1 MDMPTTPLVPA
12 LLSRTELHALV
23 WAKPLRHLARR
34 FGISEQSLAKLCDRF
49 DIPRPRPGHWN
60 KVAAGKEI
68 AVPALPPARTGMD
81 EKITITPVPDGGT
94 SSTARTPLA
103 AARHTRKA
111 VCVADRLSD
120 PHPIIVGWLANRREA
135 IATGRLVYDIWPNR
149 PVRAAPFT
157 PIERR
162 RLRILDTLF
171 KALEAEKIAIAE
183 TDRHGPVARCGQDEI
198 AFQLRPR
205 LKEVRQLL
213 TSEERQWH
221 GSGKQYR
228 RELVET
234 DVLVFEIKRWLPG
247 NLPRVWQDGRKGMIE
262 DRVGDI
268 LTILLAAFPMMAAA
282 REEAE
287 ERQRLRETEQRRRQI
302 LAQELKLERDR
313 FRCFLELAGRWH
325 EAGLARDFLM
335 ALRAAIPDFSLEIG
349 GRPAAE
355 WLEWAQ
361 AHVQAHDPLAQ
372 DSSAVF
378 QSIAEVTERTYRDH

>member
-1 MDMPTTPLVPA
+1 MDMPTNPLVPA

-23 WAKPLRHLARR
+23 WAEPLRHLARR
-34 FGISEQSLAKLCDRF
+34 FGISDQSLAKLCDRF

-68 AVPALPPARTGMD
+68 AVPAMPPAKAGMD
-81 EKITITPVPDGGT
+81 EKFEIAPHQDSCA
-94 SSTARTPLA
+94 SSTAHDPLS
-103 AARHTRKA
+103 AARQNGKA
-111 VCVADRLSD
+111 VRVADRLSA
-120 PHPIIVGWLANRREA
+120 PHPIVAGWLANRREV

-171 KALEAEKIAIAE
+171 KALEAGKIVIAE
-183 TDRHGPVARCGQDEI
+183 TDRHGPVARCEQDEI

-213 TSEERQWH
+213 AAEERRWH
-221 GSGKQYR
+221 GSGRQYR

-247 NLPRVWQDGRKGMIE
+247 DLPRVWQDGRKGMIE

-268 LTILLAAFPMMAAA
+268 LATLLAAFPMMAAA

-287 ERQRLRETEQRRRQI
+287 ERQRLRETEERRRQI
-302 LAQELKLERDR
+302 LAQELKLDRDR
-313 FRCFLELAGRWH
+313 FRCFLEQAGRWRDA
-325 EAGLARDFLM
+325 ELARDFLM
-335 ALRAAIPDFSLEIG
+335 ALRAAIPESSSEIG

-361 AHVQAHDPLAQ
+361 RHVQAHDPLTQ
-372 DSSAVF
+372 GSSAVF
-378 QSIAEVTERTYRDH
+378 RSIAEVTERTYRDR

>member
-1 MDMPTTPLVPA
+1 MDMPATQLVPA

-23 WAKPLRHLARR
+23 WAEPLRHLAGR
-34 FGISEQSLAKLCDRF
+34 FGISDQSLAKLCDGF
-49 DIPRPRPGHWN
+49 NIPRPRPGHWN

-68 AVPALPPARTGMD
+68 AVPALPLAKVGMD
-81 EKITITPVPDGGT
+81 EKIEITPHADGSA
-94 SSTARTPLA
+94 SSTAHGPLA
-103 AARHTRKA
+103 AARHTRRA
-111 VCVADRLSD
+111 VRVADRLSD
-120 PHPIIVGWLANRREA
+120 PHSIIAGWLANRREA
-135 IATGRLVYDIWPNR
+135 IARGRLVYDIWPNR

-162 RLRILDTLF
+162 RLRILDALF

-183 TDRHGPVARCGQDEI
+183 TDRHGPIARCGQDEI

-213 TSEERQWH
+213 TSEERRWH

-247 NLPRVWQDGRKGMIE
+247 DLPRVWQDGRKGMIE

-268 LTILLAAFPMMAAA
+268 LATLLAAFPMMAAA

-287 ERQRLRETEQRRRQI
+287 ERQRLRETEERRRQI
-302 LAQELKLERDR
+302 LAQELKLDRDR
-313 FRCFLELAGRWH
+313 FRCFLEQAGRWRDA
-325 EAGLARDFLM
+325 ELARDFLM
-335 ALRAAIPDFSLEIG
+335 ALRAAIPDSSLEIG
-349 GRPAAE
+349 GRPAGK

-361 AHVQAHDPLAQ
+361 AHVQAHDPLTQ

-378 QSIAEVTERTYRDH
+378 RSIAEVTERTYRDR

>member
-1 MDMPTTPLVPA
+1 MDMPTTLLDRA

-23 WAKPLRHLARR
+23 WAEPLRHLAGR
-34 FGISEQSLAKLCDRF
+34 FGISDQSLAKLCDRL

-68 AVPALPPARTGMD
+68 AVPALPPAKAGMD
-81 EKITITPVPDGGT
+81 EKIEITPQPAGGV
-94 SSTARTPLA
+94 AMERDAALA
-103 AARHTRKA
+103 AARRTRKA
-111 VCVADRLSD
+111 VRVADRLSD
-120 PHPIIVGWLANRREA
+120 PHPIIAGWLANRREA
-135 IATGRLVYDIWPNR
+135 IARGRLVYDIWPNR

-171 KALEAEKIAIAE
+171 EALEAEKIVIAE
-183 TDRHGPVARCGQDEI
+183 TDRHGPVAWCGQDEI

-213 TSEERQWH
+213 TLEERRWH

-247 NLPRVWQDGRKGMIE
+247 DLPRVWQDGRKGMIE

-268 LTILLAAFPMMAAA
+268 LATLLAAFPMMAAA

-287 ERQRLRETEQRRRQI
+287 ERQRLRETEERRRQI
-302 LAQELKLERDR
+302 LARELKLDRDR
-313 FRCFLELAGRWH
+313 FRCFLEQAGRWRDA
-325 EAGLARDFLM
+325 ELARDFLM
-335 ALRAAIPDFSLEIG
+335 ALRAAIPESSSEIG

-361 AHVQAHDPLAQ
+361 RHVQAHDPLTQ
-372 DSSAVF
+372 GSSAVF
-378 QSIAEVTERTYRDH
+378 RSIAEVTERTCRER

>member
-1 MDMPTTPLVPA
+1 MDMPTTLLAPG
-12 LLSRTELHALV
+12 LLSRTELHTLV
-23 WAKPLRHLARR
+23 WAEPLRHLAGR
-34 FGISEQSLAKLCDRF
+34 FGISDQSLAKLCDRF

-68 AVPALPPARTGMD
+68 SVPALPPAKAGMD
-81 EKITITPVPDGGT
+81 EKIEITPVPDGGA
-94 SSTARTPLA
+94 SSTAHDPIA
-103 AARHTRKA
+103 AARQNGKGVR
-111 VCVADRLSD
+111 VADRLSD
-120 PHPIIVGWLANRREA
+120 PHPIVAGWLANRREA
-135 IATGRLVYDIWPNR
+135 TARGRLVYDIWPNR

-171 KALEAEKIAIAE
+171 KTLKEEEIVIAE

-213 TSEERQWH
+213 PPEERRWH
-221 GSGKQYR
+221 GPGKQYR

-247 NLPRVWQDGRKGMIE
+247 DLPRVWQDGRKGMIE

-268 LTILLAAFPMMAAA
+268 LTTLLAAFPMMAAA

-302 LAQELKLERDR
+302 LAQELKLDRDR
-313 FRCFLELAGRWH
+313 FRCFLEQAARWR

-335 ALRAAIPDFSLEIG
+335 ALRAAIPDSSLEIG

-361 AHVQAHDPLAQ
+361 AHVQAHDPLTQ
-372 DSSAVF
+372 GSCAVF
-378 QSIAEVTERTYRDH
+378 RSIAEVTEKTYRDH

>member
-1 MDMPTTPLVPA
+1 MDMPTTLLAPA

-23 WAKPLRHLARR
+23 WAEPLRHLAGR
-34 FGISEQSLAKLCDRF
+34 FGISDQSLAKLCDGF
-49 DIPRPRPGHWN
+49 NIPRPRPGHWN

-68 AVPALPPARTGMD
+68 AVPALPPAKAGMD
-81 EKITITPVPDGGT
+81 EKIEITRHPDGGA
-94 SSTARTPLA
+94 SSTAHAALA
-103 AARHTRKA
+103 AARQNGKA
-111 VCVADRLSD
+111 VRVADRLSD
-120 PHPIIVGWLANRREA
+120 PHPIIAGWLANRREA
-135 IATGRLVYDIWPNR
+135 IARGRLVYDIWPNR

-171 KALEAEKIAIAE
+171 KALEAEKIVVAE
-183 TDRHGPVARCGQDEI
+183 TDRHGPVARSGKDEI

-213 TSEERQWH
+213 TLEEGRWH

-234 DVLVFEIKRWLPG
+234 DVLVFEVKRWLPG
-247 NLPRVWQDGRKGMIE
+247 ELPRVWQDGRKGMIE

-268 LTILLAAFPMMAAA
+268 LATLLAAFPMMAAA

-287 ERQRLRETEQRRRQI
+287 ERQRLRETEERRRQI
-302 LAQELKLERDR
+302 LAQELKLDRDR
-313 FRCFLELAGRWH
+313 FRCFLEQAGRWR
-325 EAGLARDFLM
+325 EAELARDFLM
-335 ALRAAIPDFSLEIG
+335 ALRTAIPDSSLEIG

-361 AHVQAHDPLAQ
+361 AHVQAHDPLTQ
-372 DSSAVF
+372 GSCAVF
-378 QSIAEVTERTYRDH
+378 RSIAEVTERTYRDH

>member
-1 MDMPTTPLVPA
+1 MDMPTTLLVPA

-23 WAKPLRHLARR
+23 WAEPLRHLARR
-34 FGISEQSLAKLCDRF
+34 FGISDQSLAKLCDRF

-60 KVAAGKEI
+60 KVAAGKEV
-68 AVPALPPARTGMD
+68 AVAALPPAKAGMD
-81 EKITITPVPDGGT
+81 EKIEITPVPDGGA
-94 SSTARTPLA
+94 SSTAHDPIA
-103 AARHTRKA
+103 AARQNGKGVR
-111 VCVADRLSD
+111 VADRLSD
-120 PHPIIVGWLANRREA
+120 PHPIVAGWLANRREA
-135 IATGRLVYDIWPNR
+135 TTRGRLVYDIWPNR

-183 TDRHGPVARCGQDEI
+183 TDRHGPIARRGQDEI
-198 AFQLRPR
+198 TFQLRPR
-205 LKEVRQLL
+205 LKEMRQLL
-213 TSEERQWH
+213 TLEQRRCH
-221 GSGKQYR
+221 GSGKRYR

-247 NLPRVWQDGRKGMIE
+247 DLPRAWQDGRKGMIE

-268 LTILLAAFPMMAAA
+268 LATLLAAFPMMAAA

-287 ERQRLRETEQRRRQI
+287 ARQRLRETEERRRQI
-302 LAQELKLERDR
+302 LAQELKLDRDR
-313 FRCFLELAGRWH
+313 FRCFLEQAGRWR
-325 EAGLARDFLM
+325 EAELARDFLM
-335 ALRAAIPDFSLEIG
+335 ALRTAIPDSSLEIG

-361 AHVQAHDPLAQ
+361 AHVQAHDPLTQ
-372 DSSAVF
+372 GSCAVF
-378 QSIAEVTERTYRDH
+378 RSIAEVTERTYRDH

>member
-1 MDMPTTPLVPA
+1 MDMPTTLLVPA

-23 WAKPLRHLARR
+23 WAEPLRHLARR
-34 FGISEQSLAKLCDRF
+34 FGISDQSLAKLCDCF

-68 AVPALPPARTGMD
+68 AVPALPPATAGMD
-81 EKITITPVPDGGT
+81 EKITITPDPNGGA
-94 SSTARTPLA
+94 SPTAHAPLA
-103 AARHTRKA
+103 ADHQNGKA
-111 VCVADRLSD
+111 VRVADRLSD
-120 PHPIIVGWLANRREA
+120 PHPIIAGWLANRREA
-135 IATGRLVYDIWPNR
+135 IARGRLVYDIWPDR

-171 KALEAEKIAIAE
+171 KAVEAEKIVVAE

-213 TSEERQWH
+213 TLEERRWH

-247 NLPRVWQDGRKGMIE
+247 DLPRAWQDGRKGMIE

-268 LTILLAAFPMMAAA
+268 LTTLLAAFPMMAAA

-302 LAQELKLERDR
+302 LAQELKLDRDR
-313 FRCFLELAGRWH
+313 FRCFLEQAGRWR

-335 ALRAAIPDFSLEIG
+335 ALRAAIPDSSLEIG

-355 WLEWAQ
+355 WLEWAEG
-361 AHVQAHDPLAQ
+361 HVQAHDPLTQ
-372 DSSAVF
+372 GSCAVF
-378 QSIAEVTERTYRDH
+378 RSIAEVTERSYRDH

>member
-1 MDMPTTPLVPA
+1 MA
-12 LLSRTELHALV
+12 
-23 WAKPLRHLARR
+23 
-34 FGISEQSLAKLCDRF
+34 
-49 DIPRPRPGHWN
+49 
-60 KVAAGKEI
+60 
-68 AVPALPPARTGMD
+68 ALPPAKAGMD
-81 EKITITPVPDGGT
+81 EKIEITPHPDGGA
-94 SSTARTPLA
+94 SSTAHDPLA
-103 AARHTRKA
+103 AARRTRKA
-111 VCVADRLSD
+111 MRVGDRLSA
-120 PHPIIVGWLANRREA
+120 PHPVIVGWLANRREA
-135 IATGRLVYDIWPNR
+135 IARGRLVYDIWPNR

-157 PIERR
+157 PIEQR

-171 KALEAEKIAIAE
+171 KALEAKKIVVAE

-213 TSEERQWH
+213 TLDERRWH

-247 NLPRVWQDGRKGMIE
+247 DLPRAWQDGRKGMIE

-268 LTILLAAFPMMAAA
+268 LTTLLAAFPMMAAA

-287 ERQRLRETEQRRRQI
+287 ERQRLRETEERRRQI
-302 LAQELKLERDR
+302 LAQELKLDCDR
-313 FRCFLELAGRWH
+313 FRCFLEQAGRWR
-325 EAGLARDFLM
+325 EAELARDFLM
-335 ALRAAIPDFSLEIG
+335 ALRTAIPDSSLEIG

-361 AHVQAHDPLAQ
+361 AHVQTHDPLTQ
-372 DSSAVF
+372 GSCAVF
-378 QSIAEVTERTYRDH
+378 RSIAEVTERSRDY

>member
-1 MDMPTTPLVPA
+1 MDMPTTQLAPV

-23 WAKPLRHLARR
+23 WAEPLRHLARR
-34 FGISEQSLAKLCDRF
+34 FGISDQILAKLCERF

-68 AVPALPPARTGMD
+68 AMPALPPAKAGID
-81 EKITITPVPDGGT
+81 ETIEITPQSAGGM
-94 SSTARTPLA
+94 AMEGDAALA
-103 AARHTRKA
+103 AAPQNGKA
-111 VCVADRLSD
+111 VRVAERLSD
-120 PHPIIVGWLANRREA
+120 PHPIIAGWLANRREA
-135 IATGRLVYDIWPNR
+135 IARGRLVYDIWPNR

-162 RLRILDTLF
+162 RLRILDALF

-205 LKEVRQLL
+205 LKEARQLL
-213 TSEERQWH
+213 AAEERRWP
-221 GSGKQYR
+221 GSGRQYR

-268 LTILLAAFPMMAAA
+268 VATLLAAFPMMAAA
-282 REEAE
+282 REQAE
-287 ERQRLRETEQRRRQI
+287 ERQRLRETEERCRQM
-302 LAQELKLERDR
+302 LARELKLDRDR
-313 FRCFLELAGRWH
+313 FRCFLEQAGRWR

-335 ALRAAIPDFSLEIG
+335 ALRAAMPDSSLEIG
-349 GRPAAE
+349 GRPATE

-361 AHVQAHDPLAQ
+361 GHVQAHDPLTQ

-378 QSIAEVTERTYRDH
+378 RSISDVPERTYRDR

>member
-1 MDMPTTPLVPA
+1 MDMPTTLLDRA

-23 WAKPLRHLARR
+23 WAEPLRHLAGR
-34 FGISEQSLAKLCDRF
+34 FSISDQSLAKLCDRL

-68 AVPALPPARTGMD
+68 AVPALPPAKAGMD
-81 EKITITPVPDGGT
+81 EKIEITPHPDGSA
-94 SSTARTPLA
+94 SSTAHDPLA

-111 VCVADRLSD
+111 VRVADRLSD
-120 PHPIIVGWLANRREA
+120 PHSIVAGWLANRREA
-135 IATGRLVYDIWPNR
+135 IARGRLVYDIWPNR

-157 PIERR
+157 PLERR

-171 KALEAEKIAIAE
+171 KALEAEKIVVAE

-205 LKEVRQLL
+205 LKEVRQRL
-213 TSEERQWH
+213 TAEERPWH

-247 NLPRVWQDGRKGMIE
+247 DLPRVWQDGRKGMIE

-268 LTILLAAFPMMAAA
+268 LATLLAAFPMMAAA
-282 REEAE
+282 RQEAE
-287 ERQRLRETEQRRRQI
+287 ERQRLRETEERCRQV
-302 LAQELKLERDR
+302 LAQELKLDRDR
-313 FRCFLELAGRWH
+313 FRCFLEQAGRWR
-325 EAGLARDFLM
+325 EAELARDFLM
-335 ALRAAIPDFSLEIG
+335 ALRAAIPDSSLEIG
-349 GRPAAE
+349 GTPAAE

-372 DSSAVF
+372 GSSAVLR
-378 QSIAEVTERTYRDH
+378 SISDVTETTYRER

>member
-1 MDMPTTPLVPA
+1 MDMPTTPLVPT

-23 WAKPLRHLARR
+23 WAEPLRHLARR
-34 FGISEQSLAKLCDRF
+34 FGISDQSLAKLCDRF

-68 AVPALPPARTGMD
+68 AAPVLSPAKSGMD
-81 EKITITPVPDGGT
+81 EKIEITPQLAGGV
-94 SSTARTPLA
+94 AMEGDAALA
-103 AARHTRKA
+103 AARQNGKSVR
-111 VCVADRLSD
+111 VADRLSD
-120 PHPIIVGWLANRREA
+120 PHPIIAGWLANRREA
-135 IATGRLVYDIWPNR
+135 IARGRLVYDIWPNR

-162 RLRILDTLF
+162 RLRILDALF
-171 KALEAEKIAIAE
+171 KALEAEKIVIAE

-213 TSEERQWH
+213 TAEERRWH

-247 NLPRVWQDGRKGMIE
+247 DLPRIWQDGRKGMIE
-262 DRVGDI
+262 DRVDDI
-268 LTILLAAFPMMAAA
+268 VATLLAAFPMMAAA
-282 REEAE
+282 REQAE
-287 ERQRLRETEQRRRQI
+287 ERQRLRETEERRRQM
-302 LAQELKLERDR
+302 LAQELKLDRDR
-313 FRCFLELAGRWH
+313 FRCFLERAGRWR
-325 EAGLARDFLM
+325 EAELARDFLM
-335 ALRAAIPDFSLEIG
+335 ALRAAIPDSSLEIG

-361 AHVQAHDPLAQ
+361 RHVQAHDPLTQ
-372 DSSAVF
+372 GSSAVF
-378 QSIAEVTERTYRDH
+378 RSIAEVTERTYRDR

>member
-1 MDMPTTPLVPA
+1 MDMPTTQLVPA

-23 WAKPLRHLARR
+23 WAEPLRHLARR
-34 FGISEQSLAKLCDRF
+34 FGISDQILAKLCDRF

-60 KVAAGKEI
+60 QVAAGKKI
-68 AVPALPPARTGMD
+68 AVPPLPPAKAGMD
-81 EKITITPVPDGGT
+81 KKIEITPHPGGGA
-94 SSTARTPLA
+94 SSTEHDRLA
-103 AARHTRKA
+103 AAHQNGKA
-111 VCVADRLSD
+111 VRVADRLSD
-120 PHPIIVGWLANRREA
+120 PHPIIAGWLANRRAA
-135 IATGRLVYDIWPNR
+135 IARGRLVYDIWPNR

-171 KALEAEKIAIAE
+171 KALAAEKIVIAE
-183 TDRHGPVARCGQDEI
+183 TDQHAPIARCGQDEI

-213 TSEERQWH
+213 TAEERRWH

-247 NLPRVWQDGRKGMIE
+247 DLPRVWQDGRKGMIE

-268 LTILLAAFPMMAAA
+268 LTTVLATFPMLAAA

-287 ERQRLRETEQRRRQI
+287 ERQRLREAEERRRQI
-302 LAQELKLERDR
+302 LARELKLDRDR
-313 FRCFLELAGRWH
+313 FRCFLEQAGRWR
-325 EAGLARDFLM
+325 EAGLARDFLV
-335 ALRAAIPDFSLEIG
+335 ALRAAIPDSSLEIG
-349 GRPAAE
+349 CRPAAE

-361 AHVQAHDPLAQ
+361 GHVQAHDPLTQ

-378 QSIAEVTERTYRDH
+378 RSITDVTERTYRDR